1 MKALAKVSSWAVMVL
16 LLTSCASA
24 PPKNPENICAIF
36 KEHKSW
42 HKSADKARK
51 KWGAPVH
58 VTMAMMYQESSFKH
72 NAQPPM
78 RYFLFIPYGR
88 ASDAYGYAQAK
99 KSTWADYQRESGNS
113 WASRSNFDDA
123 VDFMGW
129 YMSKTSKINGVS
141 KWDAYGQY
149 LNYHDGWGGYRRG
162 TYKSKGW
169 LLNVSRKVDARA
181 KRYADQ
187 YWQCKDGLNRG
198 WFG

>member
-187 YWQCKDGLNRG
+187 YWQCKDSLNRG

>member
-187 YWQCKDGLNRG
+187 YWQCKDQLNSG